1 MIQWLLGFLLIGL
14 AGGIGSV
21 IRALLSKLDGWLPYG
36 MFLANSLAAGLV
48 AWIIG
53 EPGVPA
59 LYLAILSIG
68 LASGLS
74 TFSTAMKA
82 SFDFYHRGRL
92 TQAVATMIGNLV
104 APMLAVMLA
113 AALR

>member
-1 MIQWLLGFLLIGL
+1 MEWLVGFLLIGI
-14 AGGIGSV
+14 AGGVGSV

-36 MFLANSLAAGLV
+36 LFLANSLAAGLV
-48 AWIIG
+48 AWLLLRP
-53 EPGVPA
+53 ELSVD
-59 LYLAILSIG
+59 LLAI
-68 LASGLS
+68 ASVGFAGGLS

-82 SFDFYHRGRL
+82 CFDFYLRGRL
-92 TQAVATMIGNLV
+92 IQAVVTMIGNLM

>member
-1 MIQWLLGFLLIGL
+1 MEWLVGFLLIGI
-14 AGGIGSV
+14 AGGVGSV

-36 MFLANSLAAGLV
+36 LFLANSLAAGLV
-48 AWIIG
+48 AWLLLRP
-53 EPGVPA
+53 ELSVD
-59 LYLAILSIG
+59 LLAI
-68 LASGLS
+68 ASLGFAGGLS

-82 SFDFYHRGRL
+82 CFDFYLRGRL
-92 TQAVATMIGNLV
+92 IQAVVTMIGNLM

>member
-1 MIQWLLGFLLIGL
+1 MEWLLGFLLIGL

-36 MFLANSLAAGLV
+36 LFLANSLAAGLV
-48 AWIIG
+48 AWLLLRP
-53 EPGVPA
+53 ELTVD
-59 LYLAILSIG
+59 LLSI
-68 LASGLS
+68 ASIGFAGGLS

-82 SFDFYHRGRL
+82 CFDFYLRGRL
-92 TQAVATMIGNLV
+92 IQAIIAMIGNLM

-113 AALR
+113 ATLG